1 MRLFE
6 APKQGPEISDRIIDF
21 DPETLERRPV
31 KKADVIEEF
40 DRLGNP
46 WAAKIVSDIP
56 ATRDGALD
64 EGAVDQL
71 LIKIH
76 CEMQRMSEEFQHG
89 QRVAELLEPLI
100 QVLRDA
106 AVPTPIRI
114 VDVGCGSGFVIR
126 WLTANASFGD
136 DVELIGA
143 DYNSALIAEAKRLA
157 LAENLSSRF
166 MVANAFRLEQTATL
180 IISTGVLHHFR
191 DADLLQ
197 LFKLHDHPKTHGF
210 VHFDFHP
217 SPVAPFGSWLF
228 HAARMREPLAKHD
241 GVLSAMRAH
250 SSAELLT
257 AAREGAPNFVSAIY
271 GTKLWGLPIPRAF
284 HALVG
289 MRAAHRD
296 GFLAR
301 MANRIPALGVIE

>member
-1 MRLFE
+1 MPLISL
-6 APKQGPEISDRIIDF
+6 PKQGPEISDRIIDF

-31 KKADVIEEF
+31 SKADVIEEF
-40 DRLGNP
+40 TRLGNP

-56 ATRDGALD
+56 GTSDGTMDD
-64 EGAVDQL
+64 EAVDQL
-71 LIKIH
+71 LIKVH

-89 QRVAELLEPLI
+89 QRVAELLGPLL
-100 QVLRDA
+100 QVLREAD
-106 AVPTPIRI
+106 VPTPIRI
-114 VDVGCGSGFVIR
+114 VDLGCGTGFVIR
-126 WLTANASFGD
+126 WLTANAALGP

-143 DYNSALIAEAKRLA
+143 DYNSALIGEANRLA
-157 LAENLSSRF
+157 LAENLNSRF
-166 MVANAFRLEQTATL
+166 VVANAFRLEHAATV

-191 DADLLQ
+191 DGELLQ
-197 LFKLHDHPKTHGF
+197 LFRLHDRPETHGF

-217 SPVAPFGSWLF
+217 SRVAPFGSWLF
-228 HAARMREPLAKHD
+228 HAARMRDPLAKHD

-250 SSAELLT
+250 PSAQLLS

-289 MRAAHRD
+289 MRSEHRD
-296 GFLAR
+296 GFLAK
-301 MANRIPALGVIE
+301 MQSRIRSLGVIE